1 MRRHN
6 HRKLH
11 GIRQGRHYT
20 MIIDI
25 SQSSSTDTIDPRA
38 TCAVARSGRLQH
50 TIRYDTI
57 AEFNVDSKA
66 EYTA

>member
-1 MRRHN
+1 MTIFGKNVHDN
-6 HRKLH
+6 ATSPVCLIFFVNWKTKNDL
-11 GIRQGRHYT
+11 
-20 MIIDI
+20 I
-25 SQSSSTDTIDPRA
+25 SLLS
-38 TCAVARSGRLQH
+38 LL